1 MKYVNWISYRY
12 LISGKGRFLTFL
24 NFISIA
30 GVALGVTALIVVT
43 GVMTGFGNNLR
54 EKIIGSTPH
63 AVVEKETGIRDYD
76 KVEQELLLLEEIVG
90 ASPYVQGNVFLEEKG
105 HALGLVLRG
114 VQPETEPRV
123 TKINEY
129 LTQGTLEDL
138 GQDGVIIGSELARYF
153 GLIVGDSVTLIAP
166 GSGISGQGWRY
177 QLRVAGIFQTGMVD
191 FDTNLIITSLKKGQ
205 EILSLNDGAVSGI
218 GIKLKDPQR
227 AEQVEQQIYQRLDY
241 SFMVKTWIDVNRNLF
256 EALFLEKWG
265 LFIILTL
272 MVIVAAFNII
282 STMIVTVSSKVHD
295 IGILKSFGVPQKAIR
310 QIFTKQGIYIG
321 VIGTLWGLVGGIGIS
336 YILRTYIKVPP
347 QIYSIDRVP
356 VDLQLFDILMIV
368 AAALFISYLAT
379 IYPAAQAANLEPV
392 EALRYE

>member
-1 MKYVNWISYRY
+1 
-12 LISGKGRFLTFL
+12 
-24 NFISIA
+24 
-30 GVALGVTALIVVT
+30 
-43 GVMTGFGNNLR
+43 
-54 EKIIGSTPH
+54 
-63 AVVEKETGIRDYD
+63 
-76 KVEQELLLLEEIVG
+76 
-90 ASPYVQGNVFLEEKG
+90 
-105 HALGLVLRG
+105 
-114 VQPETEPRV
+114 
-123 TKINEY
+123 
-129 LTQGTLEDL
+129 
-138 GQDGVIIGSELARYF
+138 
-153 GLIVGDSVTLIAP
+153 
-166 GSGISGQGWRY
+166 
-177 QLRVAGIFQTGMVD
+177 MVD